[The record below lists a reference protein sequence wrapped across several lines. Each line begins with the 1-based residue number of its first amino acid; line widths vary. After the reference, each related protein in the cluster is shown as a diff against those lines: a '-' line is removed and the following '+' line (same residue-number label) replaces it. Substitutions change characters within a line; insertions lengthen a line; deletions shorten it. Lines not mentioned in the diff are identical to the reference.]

1 DEDEHGHM
9 TKCRGMFTC
18 DAPVCRNC
26 ATWHGNIFFDG
37 KIRMMDTRD
46 LCPLCQKLHEAGEH
60 IRVAEHRKHSALP
73 QPCLTKEQAA
83 IIRAAHWAGFANS
96 YTRSIEI
103 LKGGGQQTFDF

>member
-1 DEDEHGHM
+1 MKTQIAEAKILDNNGTYFINGSIFPVYLNEDG
-9 TKCRGMFTC
+9 
-18 DAPVCRNC
+18 
-26 ATWHGNIFFDG
+26 
-37 KIRMMDTRD
+37 DTY
-46 LCPLCQKLHEAGEH
+46 LVEEYEKGEPCEH